1 MGILRAPCAAG
12 LVVSSY
18 ISSGFQQFCK
28 WDTFYTHIPVLAV
41 RTMALAVSPVMRHNQ
56 DRPFVIGVCGGSASG
71 KSTVC
76 EILKASLTTEEISVI
91 SCDSFYKVLTPAQIK
106 AAYENNYDFD
116 SPNAI
121 DFETMKSAVR
131 QLMRWEDTE
140 IPCYDF
146 TTHSRRQ
153 ETQLVPTRNV
163 IILEGILIF
172 SDKEL
177 RDLFDLRIF
186 VDCDA
191 DIRLARR
198 LTRDIA
204 ERGRD
209 PKGVIDMYLRFVKP
223 SFDRWVDPVRRH
235 ADVVIPNM
243 GSEVSRAAMEMLVH
257 HIRLQLRNRQAPLE
271 RLSMEQI

>member
-1 MGILRAPCAAG
+1 MAP
-12 LVVSSY
+12 LV
-18 ISSGFQQFCK
+18 
-28 WDTFYTHIPVLAV
+28 
-41 RTMALAVSPVMRHNQ
+41 AVSPVMRHNQ
-56 DRPFVIGVCGGSASG
+56 DKPFIIGVCGGSASG
-71 KSTVC
+71 KTTVC
-76 EILKASLTTEEISVI
+76 EILKNSLTTEEISVI
-91 SCDSFYKVLTPAQIK
+91 SCDSFYKALTPAQK
-106 AAYENNYDFD
+106 QTAYAGNYDFD
-116 SPNAI
+116 SPAAI
-121 DFETMKSAVR
+121 DFETMKNAVR
-131 QLMRWEDTE
+131 KLMNWEDAE

-146 TTHSRRQ
+146 STHSRTDKT
-153 ETQLVPTRNV
+153 EIVPSRNV

-186 VDCDA
+186 VDCDS

-223 SFDRWVDPVRRH
+223 SFDLWVDPFRRH

-243 GSEVSRAAMEMLVH
+243 GSEVSRAAMDMLVY
-257 HIRLQLRNRQAPLE
+257 HIRLQLKNRQCPSKQDGL
-271 RLSMEQI
+271 LLPDH